1 MALISARTIL
11 TSISLFHL
19 TLAFFFLTNP
29 GTIAD
34 QAIVYVIGEAMGM
47 VSFGP
52 LVSGCCRRYVY
63 GSLGYGDVVAAEC
76 RWKGV
81 GLGIGTSGQRRSFGR
96 TGFR

>member
-34 QAIVYVIGEAMGM
+34 QAIVFVIGEAMGL
-47 VSFGP
+47 VRFPPVLFLPGSRSIWVHGSGP
-52 LVSGCCRRYVY
+52 WLRDATVASG
-63 GSLGYGDVVAAEC
+63 LAAVMAP
-76 RWKGV
+76 RWG
-81 GLGIGTSGQRRSFGR
+81 GIVRM
-96 TGFR
+96 

>member
-34 QAIVYVIGEAMGM
+34 QAIVFVIGEAMGLVRFPPSSSSLALGLSGSM
-47 VSFGP
+47 GP
-52 LVSGCCRRYVY
+52 VLGCAMLR
-63 GSLGYGDVVAAEC
+63 
-76 RWKGV
+76 
-81 GLGIGTSGQRRSFGR
+81 
-96 TGFR
+96 